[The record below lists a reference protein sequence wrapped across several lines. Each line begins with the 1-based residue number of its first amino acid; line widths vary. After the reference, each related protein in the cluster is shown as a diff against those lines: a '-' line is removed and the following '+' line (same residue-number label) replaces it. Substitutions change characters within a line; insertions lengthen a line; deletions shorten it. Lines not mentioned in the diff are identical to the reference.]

1 MRRRLLHDVRR
12 VLSRFVRNS
21 QTNVRRVVPGGRH
34 NDDLVGSGVVEAKL

>member
-21 QTNVRRVVPGGRH
+21 QTNVRRVVSGGRH